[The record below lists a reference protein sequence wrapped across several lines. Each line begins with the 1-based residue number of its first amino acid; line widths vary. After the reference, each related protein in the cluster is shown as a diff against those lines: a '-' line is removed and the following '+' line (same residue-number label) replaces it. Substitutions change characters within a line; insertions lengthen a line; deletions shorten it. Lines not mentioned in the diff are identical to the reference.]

1 MVRLAGSLPTRLR
14 LLTVRSDSCRAN
26 TVFATCASATVVA
39 MQQSTRVVATG
50 QLYLAK
56 EFALRGSEASKM
68 PEERWTAVKNRRLVS
83 LTAALLSVAFLPAA
97 AWAQSDSS
105 NQNVQELRKQL
116 DEMREQMNKL
126 QARLSELESSKTA
139 EVATAPAAPSTKQE
153 GTIESTQP
161 PLEGK
166 TSPQVGNATAT
177 YTQFS
182 EDTVAA
188 ARFDNMPLDPKYHGF
203 FHLPGTQ
210 TILKIGGYFK
220 TDFIYD
226 LKPAGNTD
234 SFVTSSIPI
243 PTVVGVNNSTVSVR
257 PTRLS
262 LDFRVPGAKVGEV
275 RFYVEGDLFGTNA
288 TTPRLR
294 HAYAQVRN
302 FLVGQTF
309 SNFMDPDAFPDT
321 LDFQGPNGM
330 VSVRNPQLRYGFA
343 LSPSTTFYVS
353 VEKPSSDLAFKT
365 PQFSSQPNA
374 PSPDGAIRLR
384 QEFERGHF
392 QVAGLFRSIAAFLPN
407 GRTDSVFGW
416 GLNAA
421 TSVKTFGK
429 DNAIFAVA
437 AGHGISRYLQD
448 TSGLEIDAEP
458 VSGVIPH
465 LQATPAVGVE
475 AAYQHYWLKTLRSS
489 GIYSYAAVNN
499 TNLSAATTYN
509 HGTYTGTNLIWNPY
523 GSLNVGAEFLYGWA
537 MEQNGLKANA
547 PRIQF
552 SAKYSFVKV
561 DADR

>member
-1 MVRLAGSLPTRLR
+1 
-14 LLTVRSDSCRAN
+14 
-26 TVFATCASATVVA
+26 
-39 MQQSTRVVATG
+39 
-50 QLYLAK
+50 
-56 EFALRGSEASKM
+56 
-68 PEERWTAVKNRRLVS
+68 
-83 LTAALLSVAFLPAA
+83 LTAALLSAAFLPAA
-97 AWAQSDSS
+97 ASAQSDSS

-126 QARLSELESSKTA
+126 QARLSQLESSKTA
-139 EVATAPAAPSTKQE
+139 EAATAPAAPSTKQE
-153 GTIESTQP
+153 GTIEATQP

-188 ARFDNMPLDPKYHGF
+188 ARFDNVPLDPKYHGF

-243 PTVVGVNNSTVSVR
+243 PTVVGVNNSTVSIR

-343 LSPSTTFYVS
+343 LSPSTTFYIS

-416 GLNAA
+416 GLNAS

-448 TSGLEIDAEP
+448 TSGLGIDAEP

-489 GIYSYAAVNN
+489 AIYSYAAVNN